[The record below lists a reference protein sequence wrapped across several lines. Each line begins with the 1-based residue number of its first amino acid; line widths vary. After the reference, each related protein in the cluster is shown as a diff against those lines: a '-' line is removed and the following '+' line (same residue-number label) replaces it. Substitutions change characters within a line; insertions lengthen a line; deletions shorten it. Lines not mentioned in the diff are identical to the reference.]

1 MHADADAID
10 RLVDRL
16 EEKCRKAFF
25 VAVKRAEDDLEAL
38 LDGLEAD
45 IDITDEDQL
54 DALDED
60 QLDEALDDVLF
71 NVERTLTPIITQAF
85 TDLEAQLDGGF
96 VDAAILAALALSLS
110 FTINATAA
118 LEARKALTGST
129 INTIVADTLQAIIGR
144 LSATTKGAAATVRY
158 LRDSIGLTPA
168 QARSLAAYRAALN
181 TALAQ
186 QKPTTTRPGFSP
198 RSTTTTPT
206 VTLTQTTLRTLT
218 AAQCNA
224 VKAAIARGDLTP
236 AKIDAMIRRHR
247 EALLKARADAI
258 ATTEAVRATNAGE
271 LAAWQQAADRG
282 DLNPDTTRRFWRDVG
297 DERVR
302 ANHRAVS
309 KMNPKGMRLNEPFK
323 TPLGPCMYPPLEIR
337 CRCRVILKAAD
348 HA

>member
-1 MHADADAID
+1 MHAEEDAID

-38 LDGLEAD
+38 LAD
-45 IDITDEDQL
+45 L

-60 QLDEALDDVLF
+60 QLDETLDDVLLD
-71 NVERTLTPIITQAF
+71 VERSLTPIITQAF
-85 TDLEAQLDGGF
+85 DDLETQLDGGF
-96 VDAAILAALALSLS
+96 IDAAILAALALSLS
-110 FTINATAA
+110 FTINAPAA
-118 LEARKALTGST
+118 LEARKALTSST
-129 INTIVADTLQAIIGR
+129 INSIVADTLQAIIGR
-144 LSATTKGAAATVRY
+144 LSATAKGAAAMVRY

-181 TALAQ
+181 AAHVR
-186 QKPTTTRPGFSP
+186 QKPTITRPGFSP
-198 RSTTTTPT
+198 RSTTTIPT
-206 VTLTQTTLRTLT
+206 VTQTPNTLRTLT
-218 AAQCNA
+218 AAQRNA

-236 AKIDAMIRRHR
+236 AKIDIMIRRHR
-247 EALLKARADAI
+247 EALLEARATAI

-282 DLNPDTTRRFWRDVG
+282 DINPNTAHRFWRDAG

-302 ANHRAVS
+302 VNHRAVS
-309 KMNPKGMRLNEPFK
+309 GMNPKGVRLNEPFK

-337 CRCRVILKAAD
+337 CRCRVILKKVTDYA
-348 HA
+348 

>member
-1 MHADADAID
+1 MHAEENAID

-38 LDGLEAD
+38 LDGIEDD
-45 IDITDEDQL
+45 ID
-54 DALDED
+54 ALNED
-60 QLDEALDDVLF
+60 QLDEALGDVLL

-96 VDAAILAALALSLS
+96 IDAAILAALALSLS
-110 FTINATAA
+110 FTINAPAA

-129 INTIVADTLQAIIGR
+129 INAIVADTAKAITGSF
-144 LSATTKGAAATVRY
+144 SATTKGAAATVRY

-181 TALAQ
+181 TAQAQ

-198 RSTTTTPT
+198 RSTTTPT
-206 VTLTQTTLRTLT
+206 VTLTPTTLRTLT
-218 AAQCNA
+218 AAQRNA
-224 VKAAIARGDLTP
+224 VKAAIARGDLKP

-282 DLNPDTTRRFWRDVG
+282 DLNPDTARRFWRDAG

-302 ANHRAVS
+302 INHRVVS
-309 KMNPKGMRLNEPFK
+309 KMNPKGVRLNEPFK

-337 CRCRVILKAAD
+337 CRCRVILKKVTDNA
-348 HA
+348 